1 MRLYSL
7 RSKLVVFIAVFSI
20 LSAAVAGFIAVRIA
34 GARLGVELERNV
46 RVNASG
52 LERMLEGYKEQALA
66 HVRNMAAHPGLAD
79 AIKAEDFDEL
89 KAITVPMIKNSELE
103 YLVVT
108 DSKGRA
114 LVRAHLP
121 DEVPGP
127 DDNISNQ
134 KNIREA
140 LSGRQFT
147 GIEEGRYVKLS
158 VRAGAPVLDSD
169 GTVVGALSSG
179 YVASR
184 HTMMD
189 EAKALLGAE
198 FSLFLG
204 DERVASSAS
213 TSVGQD
219 GERTAGVVPG
229 MAEVFNRLKETNTP
243 MLAEDPVLGDGYLTI
258 FSPLTGANGDITGM
272 IGASVSLEGMTAV
285 RMDIAKNVLLAVL
298 VVLVVSTLF
307 GIMLAG
313 RIAAPMLELRRL
325 MAAAGGGDLTVHG
338 EISTDDEI
346 SELTATF
353 NQMVHRQADIVGRA
367 RRASQELAS
376 SAGQIAASVS
386 EVSSASQEV
395 AYNIA
400 AVSEEAERGSV
411 TSVETNQ
418 VLLELS
424 SLIQMARHKGQ
435 GVLEGSIST
444 LNAARE
450 GHETVR
456 EAVSAMESLGALAA
470 STEKDME
477 LLDDYSR
484 QISSITEA
492 ITGIAQQTNLLALNA
507 AIEAARAGESGRGF
521 AVVADEVRLLA
532 EQSDKEAGEVAQLIR
547 KVVERI
553 EAAVEGIRRS
563 RTETERGEE
572 VMRRA
577 REALDQILEATDQS
591 GEAVQS
597 IVSIT
602 EEEVASSDTIIKLI
616 KSMGTVIGS
625 TAEKSE
631 QVAAATEET
640 TASMQ
645 TIGAGTE
652 ELSEMA
658 SQLNEAVSVF
668 RVRDEESE
676 ALSDAELIKRAK
688 SDHLLWKA
696 RISNMLKGLE
706 TVVPTDVDS
715 HTDCRLGRWY
725 FSPDNPFRD
734 RAELKRMDAPHREV
748 HEMARRAAEAYRDGD
763 EKTAAK
769 LYARLGRSSRAVI
782 KDLNSLLSSAA
793 RKN

>member
-20 LSAAVAGFIAVRIA
+20 LSAAAAGFIAVRIA

-52 LERMLEGYKEQALA
+52 LEYMLEGYKEQALA

-89 KAITVPMIKNSELE
+89 KAITVPMIKNGELE

-114 LVRAHLP
+114 LIRAHLP

-134 KNIREA
+134 RNIREA

-158 VRAGAPVLDSD
+158 VRAGAPVFDSD
-169 GTVVGALSSG
+169 GTVLGALSSG

-213 TSVGQD
+213 TTVGSE
-219 GERTAGVVPG
+219 GERAAGVVPG

-285 RMDIAKNVLLAVL
+285 RMDIAKGVLLAVL

-367 RRASQELAS
+367 RRASQELAL
-376 SAGQIAASVS
+376 SAGQIAASAS

-400 AVSEEAERGSV
+400 AVSEEAEQGSV

-435 GVLEGSIST
+435 GVLEGSVST

-456 EAVSAMESLGALAA
+456 EAVSAMERLGALAA

-572 VMRRA
+572 GA